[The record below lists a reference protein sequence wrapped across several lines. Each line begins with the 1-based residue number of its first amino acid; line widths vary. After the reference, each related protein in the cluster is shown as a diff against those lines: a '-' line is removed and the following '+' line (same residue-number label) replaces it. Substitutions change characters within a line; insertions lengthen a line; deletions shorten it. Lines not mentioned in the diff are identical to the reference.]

1 MKNRNLPRHLR
12 RQLPSA
18 EANFE
23 GCYFFFC
30 TVAISLFGTVF
41 RKNCTAGSQSELR
54 NFFMY
59 ITVFVIKFYTLL

>member
-23 GCYFFFC
+23 GCNKAFIIIPNYC
-30 TVAISLFGTVF
+30 NMAKNLKQQHDSL
-41 RKNCTAGSQSELR
+41 NIL
-54 NFFMY
+54 
-59 ITVFVIKFYTLL
+59 

>member
-23 GCYFFFC
+23 GCY
-30 TVAISLFGTVF
+30 TDLLLQNSST
-41 RKNCTAGSQSELR
+41 
-54 NFFMY
+54 
-59 ITVFVIKFYTLL
+59 FVHMQTIIASSHMTCD